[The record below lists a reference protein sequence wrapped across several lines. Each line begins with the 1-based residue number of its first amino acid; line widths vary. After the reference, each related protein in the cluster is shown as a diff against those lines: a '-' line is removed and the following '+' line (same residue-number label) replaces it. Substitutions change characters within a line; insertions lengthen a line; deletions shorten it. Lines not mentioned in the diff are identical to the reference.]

1 VSSLTVQL
9 RCPGKKEFRPAE
21 KQKLVIQIIIFTWA
35 LKTFV
40 QQEQIPK
47 NWGGFKNHKQ
57 FPINKSPYLS
67 YMIKQI
73 LVK

>member
-9 RCPGKKEFRPAE
+9 RCPGKKAFRTAE

-47 NWGGFKNHKQ
+47 N
-57 FPINKSPYLS
+57 
-67 YMIKQI
+67 
-73 LVK
+73 